1 MSASS
6 NITHHHS
13 PDTLK
18 PCNPA
23 MDGPAWHEATEA
35 GWDMTLI
42 TEAMRLPVWERLQ
55 QHRAA
60 LALATTL
67 REAMTKHHA

>member
-1 MSASS
+1 
-6 NITHHHS
+6 
-13 PDTLK
+13 
-18 PCNPA
+18 

-67 REAMTKHHA
+67 REAMTKQHA